1 MEFNMKNICSF
12 FGFLLIGF
20 HVHSALLDQNNIDID
35 LSRRSITSPSI
46 SCCFRGHRPLD
57 TTSVIDYLKEIP
69 EASTRVKSLNLNDN
83 IITLEGATEI
93 IDYINKNLPS
103 LTRLNLSFN
112 RLYETGWDEQEK
124 FEQTLNTL
132 LAKER
137 FEKINLEGN
146 GIACFPWIQKM
157 SFLGLGQNVYGKIQ
171 W

>member
-1 MEFNMKNICSF
+1 M
-12 FGFLLIGF
+12 
-20 HVHSALLDQNNIDID
+20 
-35 LSRRSITSPSI
+35 
-46 SCCFRGHRPLD
+46 
-57 TTSVIDYLKEIP
+57 IDYLKEIP